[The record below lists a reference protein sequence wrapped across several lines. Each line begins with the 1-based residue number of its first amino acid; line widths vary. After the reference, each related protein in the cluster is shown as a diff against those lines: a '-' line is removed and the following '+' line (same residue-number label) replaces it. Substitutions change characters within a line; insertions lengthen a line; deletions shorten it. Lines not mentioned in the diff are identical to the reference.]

1 MPALKLR
8 IHNEE
13 KVMKKLVV
21 LLLLTVI
28 VLAQDSEKRIIS
40 IDSSGGTQTGN
51 IRYGPII
58 FEHPEAEGIK
68 AKVSNLEIF
77 ANKAELRGPE
87 TEGERITLAKAKG
100 QRIAIFPN
108 GVRIVRSRL
117 EASGPVLS
125 YNEATGLGVLT
136 GGADITVS
144 PKDETSD
151 AEPVLIT
158 ADQVEF
164 DVDTDISI
172 SKGNVNLV
180 NGKQRAEAD
189 ELEYE
194 EERTLGVLTCEE
206 KCTATRLD
214 DDGSVITIIAQEIR
228 VLTDSNL
235 LFASGDVSV
244 IDGSLITTGDSVFF
258 DDEKNIA
265 EIIGSPAVSV
275 DSTEGVTVKG
285 DRLLQDIEYD
295 VVEVIDAS
303 VKSEFNQDAFI
314 LSREQ

>member
-1 MPALKLR
+1 
-8 IHNEE
+8 
-13 KVMKKLVV
+13 MKKLV
-21 LLLLTVI
+21 LLLLLSVI

-51 IRYGPII
+51 LRYGPIV
-58 FEHPEAEGIK
+58 FEHPDPEGIK
-68 AKVSNLEIF
+68 AVVSNLEIY

-87 TEGERITLAKAKG
+87 TEGERLTLAKAKG

-108 GVRIVRSRL
+108 GVRIIRSRL

-136 GGADITVS
+136 GGVDIVVS

-151 AEPVLIT
+151 AEPVFIN
-158 ADQVEF
+158 ANQVEF

-172 SKGNVNLV
+172 SKGEVSLV
-180 NGKQRAEAD
+180 NGKQKAEAD

-194 EERTLGVLTCEE
+194 EDRTLGVLSCEE
-206 KCTATRLD
+206 ICTATRLD
-214 DDGSVITIIAQEIR
+214 DDGTVVTITAKEIR

-235 LFASGDVSV
+235 LYATGDVTV
-244 IDGSLITTGDSVFF
+244 IDANLITSGDSVFF
-258 DDEKNIA
+258 DDEKNVA
-265 EIIGSPAVSV
+265 EITGSPAVSV
-275 DSTEGVTVKG
+275 DSTEGVTVRG

-303 VKSEFNQDAFI
+303 VKSEFSKDSFI
-314 LSREQ
+314 LTREQ

>member
-1 MPALKLR
+1 
-8 IHNEE
+8 
-13 KVMKKLVV
+13 MKRLVV
-21 LLLLTVI
+21 LLFLAVI
-28 VLAQDSEKRIIS
+28 VLAQDTEKRIIS

-58 FEHPEAEGIK
+58 FEHPEPEGIK
-68 AKVSNLEIF
+68 AVVSNLEIF

-87 TEGERITLAKAKG
+87 TEGERITLTKAKG

-117 EASGPVLS
+117 EAKGPVLS

-136 GGADITVS
+136 GGADIVVS

-151 AEPVLIT
+151 ADPVLIT
-158 ADQVEF
+158 ANQVEF

-172 SKGNVNLV
+172 SKGDVRLV

-194 EERTLGVLTCEE
+194 QERTLGVLSCEDT
-206 KCTATRLD
+206 CTATRLD
-214 DDGSVITIIAQEIR
+214 DDGTIITITAKEIR

-235 LFASGDVSV
+235 LYAIGNVSV
-244 IDGSLITTGDSVFF
+244 IDGSLITQGDSVFF
-258 DDEKNIA
+258 DDEKNVA

-275 DSTEGVTVKG
+275 DSSEGITVKG

-303 VKSEFNQDAFI
+303 VKSEFSKDSFI
-314 LSREQ
+314 LTREQ